1 MIWHNLTVAQTAQL
15 LNSDPKNGLSQ
26 SDALSRLK
34 ENGENKLDE
43 KKPPSFLSRFAA
55 QFNDFMIIILLAA
68 AAVSFALSLIRGE
81 TDFADP
87 VIILVIVVLN
97 ALLGVIQESRAEKA
111 LEALKKVSAP
121 TAAVIRGGKMCT
133 IPASHVVT
141 GDLLYLH
148 AGDLIA
154 ADARL
159 VTCENLQTD
168 ESSLTGEST
177 PVSKDCQSTLAPSTP
192 LADRSN
198 LVLSSSSVLSGHA
211 TAIAVRTGMQTE
223 VGRIADMIMSVQ
235 SEQTPL
241 QKKLSDVGKVLGIS
255 ALLICAL
262 VFVLGIFRSVAPFE
276 MFMTSVSLAVA
287 AIPEGLAAIVT
298 IMLAIGVQRMA
309 RKNAIIRSLPS
320 VETLGSA
327 SVICSDKTGT
337 LTQNKMKVT
346 RIESNDDIL
355 TLTLAALCCNCTS
368 DDNTLGASPTE
379 RAIITAAENSGLSKS
394 ALDKA
399 YPRLFEIPFDSNRKL
414 MSTAN
419 RYEKSRRMITKGA
432 PDILISRCTHYF
444 DGKNRIPLDSA
455 KRAQIIAA
463 NADMA
468 NKALRVIAVG
478 FRDLGESEKPAEA
491 NLTFVGLIGM
501 IDPPRPEAVSAVAVC
516 KKAGIRPVMITG
528 DHVLTAAAIAR
539 EIGIMDEKSKS
550 MTGAELD
557 RLSQAQLEKTIKNY
571 SVFARVT
578 PEHKV
583 RIVKAWKAVGETVAM
598 TGDGINDAPALK
610 AADIGCAMGI
620 TGTDVAKG
628 AADMILTDDNFATI
642 VEAVRQGRG
651 IYANIKKAVQ
661 FLLSSN
667 IGEIL
672 TVFAG
677 LMLNRASPLAAIQ
690 LLWVNLV
697 TDSLPAIALGL
708 DPVDKFAMQLPPH
721 SPRKGLFADGLGGII
736 VLEGFMI
743 GALALVA
750 FSVGASIYDGY
761 GHEML
766 TGRTMAFCVLSLS
779 QLVHAFNM
787 RSEHSLFSVGIFT
800 NKYLVGAFLAGVLL
814 QASVVNTTFAAAVFK
829 VVPLNAEQWLIV
841 AFLSFL
847 PLAIVELSKRF
858 QK

>member
-1 MIWHNLTVAQTAQL
+1 MTWHNLTAAQTAKL
-15 LNSDPKNGLSQ
+15 LDSDPKNGLSP
-26 SDALSRLK
+26 SDALARLK
-34 ENGENKLDE
+34 ANGENKLDE
-43 KKPPSFLSRFAA
+43 KKPPSLLTRFAA
-55 QFNDFMIIILLAA
+55 QFNDFMIIVLLAA

-87 VIILVIVVLN
+87 VIILVIVFLN

-111 LEALKKVSAP
+111 LDALKKISAP
-121 TAAVIRGGKMCT
+121 TACVIRGGKACT
-133 IPASHVVT
+133 VLASEVVT
-141 GDLLYLH
+141 GDLLTLR

-159 VTCENLQTD
+159 VTAENLQTD

-177 PVSKDCQSTLAPSTP
+177 PVIKSCRSVLPVSTP
-192 LADRSN
+192 LADRAN

-211 TAIAVRTGMQTE
+211 TAIVVRTGMQTE
-223 VGRIADMIMSVQ
+223 VGRIADMIMSAH

-241 QKKLSDVGKVLGIS
+241 QRKLSDVGKVLGIS
-255 ALLICAL
+255 ALFICAL
-262 VFVLGIFRSVAPFE
+262 VFVLGIFRNVAPFE

-298 IMLAIGVQRMA
+298 IMLAIGVQRMV
-309 RKNAIIRSLPS
+309 RKNAIIRNLPS

-346 RIESNDDIL
+346 RVQSDDDLL
-355 TLTLAALCCNCTS
+355 TLTLAALCCNCFS
-368 DDNTLGASPTE
+368 PDADCASPTE
-379 RAIITAAENSGLSKS
+379 NAIIAAAEECGLKKS
-394 ALDKA
+394 ALDKK
-399 YPRLFEIPFDSNRKL
+399 YPRISEIPFSSQRKL
-414 MSTAN
+414 MSTVTH
-419 RYEKSRRMITKGA
+419 YDGSRRIITKGA
-432 PDILISRCTHYF
+432 PDILIKQCTHYF
-444 DGKNRIPLDSA
+444 DGKARIPLSEK
-455 KRAQIIAA
+455 KRADIINTNA
-463 NADMA
+463 NMA
-468 NKALRVIAVG
+468 KSALRVIAVG
-478 FRDLGESEKPAEA
+478 YRDLGGGEKVSET

-501 IDPPRPEAVSAVAVC
+501 IDPPRPEVISAVRVC

-528 DHVLTAAAIAR
+528 DHILTATAIAR
-539 EIGIMDEKSKS
+539 EIGIADETTKA
-550 MTGAELD
+550 MTGGELD
-557 RLSQAQLEKTIKNY
+557 NLSREQLEKAVQNC

-583 RIVKAWKAVGETVAM
+583 RIVKALKAGGETVAM
-598 TGDGINDAPALK
+598 TGDGVNDAPALK

-651 IYANIKKAVQ
+651 IYANIRKAVQ

-677 LMLNRASPLAAIQ
+677 LMIGRTSPLIAIQ

-708 DPVDKFAMQLPPH
+708 DGVDKFVMQSPPH
-721 SPRKGLFADGLGGII
+721 SCRKGLFSDGLGTII

-750 FSVGASIYDGY
+750 FSVGACIFDGY
-761 GHEML
+761 GQEPIV
-766 TGRTMAFCVLSLS
+766 GRTMAFCVLSLS

-787 RSEHSLFSVGIFT
+787 RSEHSLFSVGLFT
-800 NKYLVGAFLAGVLL
+800 NKYLIGAFLIGTVL
-814 QASVVNTTFAAAVFK
+814 QVFVVSNPITAAVFK
-829 VVPLNAEQWLIV
+829 VVPLCAEQWLAV
-841 AFLSFL
+841 GVLSFL
-847 PLAIVELSKRF
+847 PLAIVELAKRF
-858 QK
+858 QKG